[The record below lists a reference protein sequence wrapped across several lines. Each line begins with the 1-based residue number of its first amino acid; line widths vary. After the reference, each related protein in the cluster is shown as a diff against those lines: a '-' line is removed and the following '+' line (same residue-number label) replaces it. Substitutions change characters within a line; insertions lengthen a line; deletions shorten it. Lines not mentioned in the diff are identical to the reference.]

1 MNNQINIH
9 IIHKTQI
16 AGLGYINQAP
26 GLWRF
31 VDTHDG
37 QDSTRT
43 VGPQYKTRQEL
54 LSDFDRYASSWGYG
68 VSGNDEMKDYLVMVM
83 VNAGDP
89 FDENESAGLSHFDCK
104 AENILHAKEQ
114 ALAHG
119 DSIKVLS
126 VYEKVA

>member
-9 IIHKTQI
+9 IIHKTRI

-43 VGPQYKTRQEL
+43 VGPQYKTQQEL
-54 LSDFDRYASSWGYG
+54 LSDFDRYARSWGYG
-68 VSGNDEMKDYLVMVM
+68 ISGDGGLNDYLVMVQE
-83 VNAGDP
+83 GDASDGDGP
-89 FDENESAGLSHFDCK
+89 VGFWQFGCQ
-104 AENILHAKEQ
+104 AEDILHAKEQ
-114 ALAHG
+114 ALAHS
-119 DSIKVLS
+119 DSIKILS